1 MDLIP
6 SVREEPGGRCSCGRN
21 PSGAGRWAASADR
34 AQRLCWLHLC
44 HRYVMTH
51 LSALSRPH
59 GWMAVRKSRVS
70 LSPGHLAGRCS
81 HIPICPC
88 SRAAPHPC
96 TLTQPHSSGS
106 MALGQDWWEPS
117 CPTTSPDHKVTTS
130 TPNRQSQIVAK
141 IYTFLKNKKLL
152 F

>member
-1 MDLIP
+1 M
-6 SVREEPGGRCSCGRN
+6 REESQRGRTGGRHLQTE
-21 PSGAGRWAASADR
+21 PKD
-34 AQRLCWLHLC
+34 CWLHLC

-70 LSPGHLAGRCS
+70 LSPGHLAGRRS

-106 MALGQDWWEPS
+106 TALGQDWWDPC

-152 F
+152 FNVYSSCPGWLY